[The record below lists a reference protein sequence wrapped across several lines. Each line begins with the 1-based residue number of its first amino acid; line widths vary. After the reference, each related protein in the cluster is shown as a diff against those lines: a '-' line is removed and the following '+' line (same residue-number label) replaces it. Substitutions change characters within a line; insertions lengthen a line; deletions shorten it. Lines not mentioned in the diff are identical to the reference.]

1 MYTTKTTVFKACFYS
16 LTGTI
21 TVSNT
26 FQTIFIALTIIF
38 FLKFLASMFI
48 VNTIKALNFEDFAF
62 NQILVLII
70 LKEKYKNYNLLNKK
84 HSMQKSLLSIII
96 LMSNNWAIYTY
107 ICM

>member
-1 MYTTKTTVFKACFYS
+1 
-16 LTGTI
+16 
-21 TVSNT
+21 
-26 FQTIFIALTIIF
+26 
-38 FLKFLASMFI
+38 MFI

-70 LKEKYKNYNLLNKK
+70 LKEKYKNYNLLNKS

-107 ICM
+107 IRM